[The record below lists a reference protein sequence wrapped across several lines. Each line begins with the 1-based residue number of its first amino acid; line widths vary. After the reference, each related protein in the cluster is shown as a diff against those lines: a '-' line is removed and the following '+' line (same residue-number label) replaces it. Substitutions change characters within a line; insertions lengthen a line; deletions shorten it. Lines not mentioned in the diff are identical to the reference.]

1 MKFWLPYF
9 TILTALPCYA
19 SDNTHHQNLQQHT
32 IINQQWGL
40 VASVIRFDKQ
50 HQARFKLIDVA
61 SRKPEDNASNY
72 WQDDNNSII
81 INGGFFSRDFSPV
94 GYYKVN
100 NKIINKHTSPKLSG
114 FVGIKNTG
122 KIALL
127 SKRDLAQKTDN
138 DYTSLMQSGPYII
151 DPNGIIG
158 IHNNNHKR
166 YQRTVIAST
175 RSGDILVIST
185 APISLY
191 HLAHALHEEFPE
203 IERALNLDGG
213 PSSALMTSKMTLI
226 NRLPVRSYIMATL
239 E

>member
-19 SDNTHHQNLQQHT
+19 GDYVNNQALQQHT

-40 VASVIRFDKQ
+40 VASVIHFDKQ
-50 HQARFKLIDVA
+50 HQASFKLIDVA
-61 SRKPEDNASNY
+61 SRKPRDNVSNY
-72 WQDDNNSII
+72 WENNKHSVI
-81 INGGFFSRDFSPV
+81 INGGYFSRNFSPV

-100 NKIINKHTSPKLSG
+100 NKVINKQVSRKLSG
-114 FVGIKNTG
+114 FIGIKNTG
-122 KIALL
+122 EIELL
-127 SKRDLAQKTDN
+127 SKSDLKQQ
-138 DYTSLMQSGPYII
+138 TSTHYATLMQSGPYII
-151 DPNGIIG
+151 DPNGLLG

-191 HLAHALHEEFPE
+191 NLAHALQKEFPE

-213 PSSALMTSKMTLI
+213 PSSALMTSQVTLL
-226 NRLPVRSYIMATL
+226 NRMPVRSYIVATL
-239 E
+239 K